1 MFNKKNKHF
10 QGNNYLEAVQAA
22 EEELEGPCAC
32 EIVLQSKKQGLE
44 VLQILAFFKKQV
56 LRLLRTKKTSLKAEA
71 KNLNL
76 VYSRI

>member
-56 LRLLRTKKTSLKAEA
+56 LLLRTKKTSLKAET